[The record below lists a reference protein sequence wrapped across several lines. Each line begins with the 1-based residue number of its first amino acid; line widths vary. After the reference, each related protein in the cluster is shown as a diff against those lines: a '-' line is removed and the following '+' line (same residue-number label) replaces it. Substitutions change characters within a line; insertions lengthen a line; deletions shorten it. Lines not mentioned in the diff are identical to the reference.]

1 MRRQAA
7 DRGAKR
13 FLKLIGKKSAK
24 PSEPPNIGK
33 ILSTMTSSDI
43 LANAPLSAKLKVF
56 SPVEAAEFAVSYL
69 HMTLQ
74 LIPLRERWG
83 MRKVMVA
90 DIIKMTNIQTL
101 SGQKLLQFI
110 TQRVFFARPITRNP
124 ISISVQHLQ
133 FNIVPYKILH

>member
-13 FLKLIGKKSAK
+13 FLRLIGKKSAK
-24 PSEPPNIGK
+24 PAEPPNIGK

-83 MRKVMVA
+83 MRKVFFLLYSIIYTRPCTTLHTTFYTTLISNSGISYTVAADYMVKPFV
-90 DIIKMTNIQTL
+90 I
-101 SGQKLLQFI
+101 
-110 TQRVFFARPITRNP
+110 
-124 ISISVQHLQ
+124 
-133 FNIVPYKILH
+133 

>member
-83 MRKVMVA
+83 MRKV
-90 DIIKMTNIQTL
+90 TL
-101 SGQKLLQFI
+101 PHLILDLTTLNTTLTTILNTLDSK
-110 TQRVFFARPITRNP
+110 FFRN
-124 ISISVQHLQ
+124 S
-133 FNIVPYKILH
+133 

>member
-43 LANAPLSAKLKVF
+43 LASAPLSAKLKVF

-83 MRKVMVA
+83 MRKVTIAYLVEYLFMHA
-90 DIIKMTNIQTL
+90 KSIPH
-101 SGQKLLQFI
+101 
-110 TQRVFFARPITRNP
+110 PIPHQIPN
-124 ISISVQHLQ
+124 S
-133 FNIVPYKILH
+133 ILHSIPYLYMF

>member
-1 MRRQAA
+1 MFQGRSASEFLELFKRRKPHYVPPIVFCYLGMRRQAA

-83 MRKVMVA
+83 MRKV
-90 DIIKMTNIQTL
+90 
-101 SGQKLLQFI
+101 KL
-110 TQRVFFARPITRNP
+110 A
-124 ISISVQHLQ
+124 HL
-133 FNIVPYKILH
+133 ILDLVPY

>member
-13 FLKLIGKKSAK
+13 FLRLIGKKSAK

-83 MRKVMVA
+83 MRKVLKLYNTLYG
-90 DIIKMTNIQTL
+90 IGYTTPNINTTPNSIKSNTTSNTTPMFNSLIENLLAQSLGFIQ
-101 SGQKLLQFI
+101 G
-110 TQRVFFARPITRNP
+110 
-124 ISISVQHLQ
+124 
-133 FNIVPYKILH
+133 

>member
-13 FLKLIGKKSAK
+13 FLRLIGKKSAK
-24 PSEPPNIGK
+24 PAEPPNIGK

-83 MRKVMVA
+83 MRKVFSF
-90 DIIKMTNIQTL
+90 TTPCTRLYTRLYTTL
-101 SGQKLLQFI
+101 YTTLIPNSG
-110 TQRVFFARPITRNP
+110 
-124 ISISVQHLQ
+124 
-133 FNIVPYKILH
+133 